1 MLSFS
6 TSIRKSVSLQRAS
19 AVKPK
24 TPMAR
29 SFRQTGLSL
38 ITVIGL
44 SLGLSAC
51 IEPGPPV
58 DPPTQA
64 TASRFLQQATFGSS
78 KADIDHL
85 VSVGWEAWMTEQF
98 TKPITDSHFLY
109 VERGGEPSCDTC
121 DVSGFEAVTSSFWYQ
136 AVEGEDQ
143 LRQRV
148 AFALSELFVVSA
160 AFSTE
165 LIDDPLSLAAY
176 HDMLLQNAFG
186 NFRDILDKV
195 AKHPTMGAMLSH
207 KQNDKDDPSIGRLPD
222 ENFAREIMQLFTIG
236 KWMLNSDGTRMKDAN
251 GKDIPAYN
259 MNDIMGMAKAMTG
272 WSFGGNDTSEGRWRG
287 DSLPSGEWTR
297 VYNSPM
303 QPYESHH
310 STSEKRIVN
319 GVVIPAGTNAE
330 TSMQTLLDTLF
341 MHPNTPPFIAT
352 QLIKRLVTSNP
363 SPAFVDRVA
372 AVFISDKNG
381 VRGNMQ
387 AVVRAILFDP
397 EAYDPNKLSDP
408 TWGKLREPIIRITN
422 YARAFNARS
431 GWGTYKIKLANPGE
445 YNYGQIPWQAQTVF
459 NFFSPDYQPPGA
471 LANQD
476 LTAPEFQIFNES
488 TSAGYLNIL
497 DDIALDK
504 LSTKTSNPIVP
515 NYSAELA
522 LADNPSA
529 MLDRIAL
536 LLNGGYLS
544 DESRTDIVRA
554 MNDITATQYSDW
566 KLRRVKIAVLLMMA
580 SPDYLIQK

>member
-1 MLSFS
+1 M
-6 TSIRKSVSLQRAS
+6 T
-19 AVKPK
+19 
-24 TPMAR
+24 R

-38 ITVIGL
+38 ITAIGL
-44 SLGLSAC
+44 SLSLSAC

-64 TASRFLQQATFGSS
+64 TASRFLQQSTFGSS

-98 TKPITDSHFLY
+98 TMPITDSHYEY
-109 VERGGEPSCDTC
+109 VERGGEPFCETC

-136 AVEGEDQ
+136 AVEGDDQ

-236 KWMLNSDGTRMKDAN
+236 KWMLNSDGTRMKDGDGN
-251 GKDIPAYN
+251 DIPAYN

-272 WSFGGNDTSEGRWRG
+272 WSFGGSDTSDGRWRG
-287 DSLPSGEWTR
+287 DSLGAEWTR
-297 VYNSPM
+297 VYNIPM

-363 SPAFVDRVA
+363 SPAFIDRVS

-397 EAYDPNKLSDP
+397 EAYDSSKLTDP

-422 YARAFNARS
+422 YLRAFNARS
-431 GWGTYKIKLANPGE
+431 GWGTYKVKPAYPGV

-497 DDIALDK
+497 DDIVNAN
-504 LSTKTSNPIVP
+504 LSIKTSNPIVP
-515 NYSAELA
+515 NYAAELA

-529 MLDRIAL
+529 MLDRMAL

-544 DESRTDIVRA
+544 DESRTDIIRA
-554 MNDITATQYSDW
+554 MNDITSTQYADW